1 VTRPPAGAL
10 AILLALAPGL
20 ARAQETPAAP
30 PPAPPTPAV
39 DDVETLPT
47 KVAEVPG
54 TWDLSRD
61 GTGRRCVMTLLRERG
76 TAGQRVNFP
85 AGCRRA
91 LPVMAPVAG
100 WLYADEAVRLVDK
113 DIRPILQFKRRPDRR
128 SYVATAEGGETYSFV
143 PLDIA
148 KMRPPEADP
157 PPAAAETAGAV
168 PPLPG
173 SASAP
178 ASVPATPAAITPP
191 TSPDGPQPGTYALDR
206 LRQQATCRLAFDPAG
221 AVRLLPGCH
230 DDGIEVFDPV
240 TWRYTGGRLT
250 VTAKRGHSISLVANG
265 DGRWRRDPETG
276 VVFLLRRVEP

>member
-1 VTRPPAGAL
+1 MKRQPAGAL

-20 ARAQETPAAP
+20 AGAQETPAAAPPP
-30 PPAPPTPAV
+30 PPAPVV

-47 KVAEVPG
+47 KVVEVPG

-61 GTGRRCVMTLLRERG
+61 GTSRRCVMTLLRDRG
-76 TAGQRVNFP
+76 VAGQQVNFP

-91 LPVMAPVAG
+91 LPVMSSVAG

-113 DIRPILQFKRRPDRR
+113 DIRPVLLFKRRPDRR
-128 SYVATAEGGETYSFV
+128 SYIATTEGGETYSFV

-148 KMRPPEADP
+148 KMRPPEPDP
-157 PPAAAETAGAV
+157 PPAAVTAGAV
-168 PPLPG
+168 TP
-173 SASAP
+173 AAAQ
-178 ASVPATPAAITPP
+178 ASVPPSLPATPAAIVPP

-206 LRQQATCRLAFDPAG
+206 LRQQGTCRLAFEPAG
-221 AVRLLPGCH
+221 AVKLLPGCH

-240 TWRYTGGRLT
+240 TWRYAGGHLT

-276 VVFLLRRVEP
+276 VVFLLRRIEP